1 MNSKC
6 KRTWFM
12 TFLSLFYVWRYVYLC
27 MRIYTRIGVRF
38 MRSVCL
44 LRWQLTSWAMSGRYV
59 VYRWWCTQVRCGVCV
74 WMVYLSM
81 TLSNGGIWG
90 TITGWIKFLKG
101 HGFRHQTTISILSS
115 LPSQT
120 VTWFTHFFLFFL
132 RRATLSVSLVAT
144 TSKVSQ
150 WSKVFSPMAVSSCS

>member
-1 MNSKC
+1 
-6 KRTWFM
+6 M

-81 TLSNGGIWG
+81 TLSNGGIRG

-120 VTWFTHFFLFFL
+120 VTWFTHFFSFCVGLHCPYLWWQRQARFPNEARCSL
-132 RRATLSVSLVAT
+132 QWPYQAAPKERSLVLS
-144 TSKVSQ
+144 TSS
-150 WSKVFSPMAVSSCS
+150 